1 MRKSWTFWASALG
14 APAAAATFAVAAT
27 PLWAQSASPA
37 IAPSS
42 TMAALA
48 RQVIISNPEIAA
60 QRQQVKI
67 TEARL
72 QAAEAGYLPTIEA
85 NGTVQRRE
93 IDIKNGSSTNDA
105 RYTAGQAGI
114 EARLRFYDGDRTYN
128 SVKIAKAELEAASAG
143 LDAITSDILLEM
155 LTSAAD
161 VHLNRKILQYSQ
173 AQSEAIGEQLR
184 ATSRRLEFGEATRT
198 DEELA
203 RARLATS
210 QAGVLAATEELG
222 VDGHRFRN
230 VSGQSGTM
238 VPPLPPLAPIPSS
251 LAAAQKAA
259 LENEPRL
266 RAARLNAQ
274 AGKSGVK
281 FAVGALLPQLDAV
294 SGYDYLTGGATNT
307 FTGKYP
313 DDRSSLY
320 YGLELRVPI
329 FLPRDHAEVRR
340 ARAVRDQRLSQT
352 DIAVRTVAED
362 VASSWTRWQSA
373 KSTIT
378 AAEAAV
384 AATQEAAEGIK
395 KEAVGGNRTLTDVL
409 NAQNELLSA
418 RVTLER
424 AHRNEF
430 VARASL
436 LAATGRLDAKAILD
450 GRCCG
455 ADTFD
460 RPGMSALG
468 RPVVASTGK
477 AAADPSASSRPQMS
491 ALGRAPD
498 PAPDRPA
505 NDGVGTASGV
515 ARPASSALGRK
526 LN

>member
-1 MRKSWTFWASALG
+1 MASALSAPTAAAALAIG
-14 APAAAATFAVAAT
+14 ATPLLAQSAPAAV
-27 PLWAQSASPA
+27 
-37 IAPSS
+37 APSS
-42 TMAALA
+42 TMASLA
-48 RQVIISNPEIAA
+48 RQVILSNPDVAA
-60 QRQQVKI
+60 QRHQVRIAK
-67 TEARL
+67 ARL

-93 IDIKNGSSTNDA
+93 IDIKNGSSANDA
-105 RYTAGQAGI
+105 RYTAGQAGF

-128 SVKIAKAELEAASAG
+128 SVRIAKAELEATAAG
-143 LDAITSDILLEM
+143 LDAVTSDTLLEL

-161 VHLNRKILQYSQ
+161 VHLNRKILQYSE
-173 AQSEAIGEQLR
+173 AQSEAIGDQLR

-203 RARLATS
+203 RSRLATA
-210 QAGVLAATEELG
+210 QAGVLAASEELG
-222 VDGHRFRN
+222 VNGHRFRN
-230 VSGQSGTM
+230 VSGQSGTI
-238 VPPLPPLAPIPSS
+238 VPPLPPLAAVPAS
-251 LAAAQKAA
+251 LAAAQKMALDAA
-259 LENEPRL
+259 PRL

-281 FAVGALLPQLDAV
+281 FATGALLPQLDAV

-352 DIAVRTVAED
+352 DIALRTVAED
-362 VASSWTRWQSA
+362 VATSWTRWQSA
-373 KSTIT
+373 KSTIA
-378 AAEAAV
+378 AAEMAV
-384 AATQEAAEGIK
+384 AATEQAAEGIK
-395 KEAVGGNRTLTDVL
+395 KEAIGGNRTLTDVL

-424 AHRNEF
+424 ALRNEF

-436 LAATGRLDAKAILD
+436 LAATGQLDTSAILD
-450 GRCCG
+450 GRCCST
-455 ADTFD
+455 DLD
-460 RPGMSALG
+460 ERPTMSALG
-468 RPVVASTGK
+468 RPIM
-477 AAADPSASSRPQMS
+477 ASS
-491 ALGRAPD
+491 G
-498 PAPDRPA
+498 PAVAGPT
-505 NDGVGTASGV
+505 VL
-515 ARPASSALGRK
+515 ARPAMSSLGQPPDRGVGDAAAPPGNPARPATSALGRK

>member
-1 MRKSWTFWASALG
+1 MRKSWTFWASALA
-14 APAAAATFAVAAT
+14 APAAAATFAIAAT
-27 PLWAQSASPA
+27 PLLAQSASPA
-37 IAPSS
+37 AAPSS

-48 RQVIISNPEIAA
+48 RQVVISSPDIAA
-60 QRQQVKI
+60 QRHQVRI
-67 TEARL
+67 AAARL
-72 QAAEAGYLPTIEA
+72 QAAEASYLPTIEA

-128 SVKIAKAELEAASAG
+128 GVKIAKAELEATSAG
-143 LDAITSDILLEM
+143 LDAITSDILLE
-155 LTSAAD
+155 LLSSAAD

-222 VDGHRFRN
+222 VNGPRFRN

-238 VPPLPPLAPIPSS
+238 VPPLPPLAAVPAS
-251 LAAAQKAA
+251 LAAAQKIAQDAA
-259 LENEPRL
+259 PRL

-274 AGKSGVK
+274 AGKSGVR
-281 FAVGALLPQLDAV
+281 FATGALLPQLDAV

-352 DIAVRTVAED
+352 DMAVRTVAEE
-362 VASSWTRWQSA
+362 VASAWTRWQSA
-373 KSTIT
+373 KSTII
-378 AAEAAV
+378 AAETAV

-409 NAQNELLSA
+409 NAQNELLTA

-436 LAATGRLDAKAILD
+436 LAATGQLDAKAILD

-455 ADTFD
+455 AEVIE

-468 RPVVASTGK
+468 RPTMASAGK
-477 AAADPSASSRPQMS
+477 AMADPPASARPQMS
-491 ALGRAPD
+491 SLGRAPD
-498 PAPDRPA
+498 PASDRS
-505 NDGVGTASGV
+505 ASEETGGAINM

>member
-1 MRKSWTFWASALG
+1 MRKSWTFWASALS
-14 APAAAATFAVAAT
+14 APAALATLAIAAT
-27 PLWAQSASPA
+27 PLLAQSASPA
-37 IAPSS
+37 AAPSS

-48 RQVIISNPEIAA
+48 RQVVTSSPDIAA
-60 QRQQVKI
+60 QRHQVRVAA
-67 TEARL
+67 ARL

-128 SVKIAKAELEAASAG
+128 SVRIAKAELEATSAG
-143 LDAITSDILLEM
+143 LDAITSDTLLEL

-203 RARLATS
+203 RARLATA

-222 VDGHRFRN
+222 VNGHRFRN

-238 VPPLPPLAPIPSS
+238 VPALPPLAAVPAT
-251 LAAAQKAA
+251 LATAQKIAVDAA
-259 LENEPRL
+259 PRL

-281 FAVGALLPQLDAV
+281 FATGALLPQLDAV

-352 DIAVRTVAED
+352 DIALRTVAED
-362 VASSWTRWQSA
+362 VATSWTRWQSA
-373 KSTIT
+373 KSTIV
-378 AAEAAV
+378 AAETAV
-384 AATQEAAEGIK
+384 AATEEAAEGIK

-436 LAATGRLDAKAILD
+436 LAATGQLDSKAILD

-455 ADTFD
+455 ADTSD
-460 RPGMSALG
+460 RPTMSSLG
-468 RPVVASTGK
+468 RPTITDAGK
-477 AAADPSASSRPQMS
+477 AVADPAASPRPQMS
-491 ALGRAPD
+491 SLGKSPQRDVGDAAAPMGD
-498 PAPDRPA
+498 
-505 NDGVGTASGV
+505 S

>member
-1 MRKSWTFWASALG
+1 VRKSWTFWASALG
-14 APAAAATFAVAAT
+14 APAAVAAFAIAAT
-27 PLWAQSASPA
+27 PLLAQSASPA
-37 IAPSS
+37 AAPAS

-48 RQVIISNPEIAA
+48 RQIVISNPEIAA
-60 QRQQVKI
+60 QRHQVRVAA
-67 TEARL
+67 ARL

-128 SVKIAKAELEAASAG
+128 GVKIAKAELDATSAG
-143 LDAITSDILLEM
+143 LDAITSDILLEL

-161 VHLNRKILQYSQ
+161 VQLNRKILQFTE
-173 AQSEAIGEQLR
+173 AQTEAIGEQLR

-222 VDGHRFRN
+222 VNGHRFRN

-238 VPPLPPLAPIPSS
+238 VPPLPPLAPVPSS
-251 LAAAQKAA
+251 LAAAQKIAQDAA
-259 LENEPRL
+259 PRL

-274 AGKSGVK
+274 AGKSAVH
-281 FAVGALLPQLDAV
+281 FATGALLPQLDAV
-294 SGYDYLTGGATNT
+294 TGYDYLTGGATNT

-352 DIAVRTVAED
+352 DMAVRTVAEE
-362 VASSWTRWQSA
+362 VASAWTRWQSA
-373 KSTIT
+373 KSTIA
-378 AAEAAV
+378 AAETAV

-409 NAQNELLSA
+409 NAQNELLNA

-436 LAATGRLDAKAILD
+436 LAATGQLNAQAILD

-455 ADTFD
+455 ADTSE
-460 RPGMSALG
+460 RPTMSALG
-468 RPVVASTGK
+468 RPRMTEVGK
-477 AAADPSASSRPQMS
+477 AVVDPATAPRPQMS
-491 ALGRAPD
+491 SLGQM
-498 PAPDRPA
+498 PDRTPA
-505 NDGVGTASGV
+505 DAAAPAGSSG
-515 ARPASSALGRK
+515 RPASSALGRK